1 MKIIRPISVS
11 MIAILVT
18 GCSTTSFSPPSIDF
32 VNSVEVRGSNRFF
45 YKTCTPHERGTK
57 TMVTKGGKSVEIFT
71 PERITEDAA
80 GATRLIDNF
89 AFVYRCTAHQA
100 ADGRQGFEIPAFL
113 VAAGGATAAALG
125 AGADTAIAT
134 GAAGVILNHG
144 KNYYD
149 PKQKAAIIDSAL
161 DAVLCIKAE
170 SAGLSPYSLAVT
182 SALENSVAHVAA
194 ATAGKPDGPVT
205 TITAER
211 QFYTLILGALLSTER
226 VLATRLSNVG
236 SFDPAGTIAEIEKL
250 AAEVKAR
257 KDEATDDA
265 DQQAS
270 TLTEQ
275 AVAADSATIPAAA
288 AAPAGATPDEQASAQ
303 QAAAVVSEA
312 NSAQAKAA
320 PLVADTAAKKRS
332 AAIIAETNVSLYQ
345 LQPKLQQCVVRAKI

>member
-1 MKIIRPISVS
+1 
-11 MIAILVT
+11 
-18 GCSTTSFSPPSIDF
+18 
-32 VNSVEVRGSNRFF
+32 
-45 YKTCTPHERGTK
+45 
-57 TMVTKGGKSVEIFT
+57 
-71 PERITEDAA
+71 
-80 GATRLIDNF
+80 
-89 AFVYRCTAHQA
+89 
-100 ADGRQGFEIPAFL
+100 
-113 VAAGGATAAALG
+113 
-125 AGADTAIAT
+125 
-134 GAAGVILNHG
+134 
-144 KNYYD
+144 
-149 PKQKAAIIDSAL
+149 
-161 DAVLCIKAE
+161 
-170 SAGLSPYSLAVT
+170 
-182 SALENSVAHVAA
+182 
-194 ATAGKPDGPVT
+194 
-205 TITAER
+205 
-211 QFYTLILGALLSTER
+211 
-226 VLATRLSNVG
+226 LATRLSNVG